1 MHSHLFMKAN
11 FEYEIK
17 IHTRK
22 VITTFP
28 LFVVF
33 INMVVGR
40 TLLES
45 LSDAVGV
52 K

>member
-22 VITTFP
+22 VITTSP

-33 INMVVGR
+33 INMVVGC
-40 TLLES
+40 TFPGSLL
-45 LSDAVGV
+45 DVARV